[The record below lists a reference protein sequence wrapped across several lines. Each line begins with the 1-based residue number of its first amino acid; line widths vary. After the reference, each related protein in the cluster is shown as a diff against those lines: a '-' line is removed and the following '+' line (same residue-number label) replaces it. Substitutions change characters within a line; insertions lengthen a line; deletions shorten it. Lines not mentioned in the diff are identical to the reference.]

1 MKTNKDYPFFILE
14 ENNLFRAI
22 RKIINRAKK
31 GGSNSSGL
39 KQDNCNNAKEKNIP
53 ADINKIKDIFKK
65 EFKNSGDLVIA
76 EFLTNGDIKG
86 LCIYIDGL
94 TNKEIIN
101 RDVISP
107 IVRGYKSEEVD
118 PLKYFGAVNI
128 KVTDSIQQAASAVLA
143 GNSVIL
149 FEGLNLAYIA
159 DSKGWEKRA
168 IEQPDVESVI
178 RGPRE
183 GFVEGIRVNTS
194 LLRRKIKNN
203 NLVFENIVLGEQ
215 TKTDIAIAYMEGIVN
230 KEVLEEVRKRI
241 KQIDTDAILETGY
254 LEQYIED
261 EPFSIFPTVGNTQK
275 PDVAAAKLLEGRV
288 VILCDGTPHVLTV
301 PYTFIENIQTSED
314 YFLRPYQA
322 SLLRLIRFFSFSIS
336 LLLPSL
342 YVALTTFH
350 HEMIPTV
357 LLISM
362 AGARE
367 GIPLPAMVEALIM
380 IFMFEILRESGTRL
394 PRPIGSAISIVGA
407 LIIGESAVR
416 AGLVSTSMVIITALT
431 AVTSFALPSL
441 TESIALYR
449 FIFLFLGGFMGLYG
463 VVSGLFLG
471 IAHAVSLRSF
481 GIPYTSSF
489 APISKEELKDSIIRF
504 PLWLLNKRPE
514 SIVKRNVQRQKR
526 TRKNIK

>member
-1 MKTNKDYPFFILE
+1 MEKL
-14 ENNLFRAI
+14 
-22 RKIINRAKK
+22 K
-31 GGSNSSGL
+31 GFAS
-39 KQDNCNNAKEKNIP
+39 
-53 ADINKIKDIFKK
+53 
-65 EFKNSGDLVIA
+65 
-76 EFLTNGDIKG
+76 
-86 LCIYIDGL
+86 YIDGL
-94 TNKEIIN
+94 INKEIIN
-101 RDVISP
+101 RDILGP
-107 IVRGYKSEEVD
+107 IIKNYKTEKGN
-118 PLKYFGAVNI
+118 PQKYFSAVNV
-128 KVTDSIQQAASAVLA
+128 KSTESIQQAVTAVLG
-143 GNSVIL
+143 GNAVVL
-149 FEGLNLAYIA
+149 LEGLSSAYIT
-159 DSKGWEKRA
+159 DSKGWEKRS
-168 IEQPDVESVI
+168 IEQPDIESVI

-183 GFVEGIRVNTS
+183 GFVEGITVNTS
-194 LLRRKIKNN
+194 LIRRKIKNN
-203 NLVFENIVLGEQ
+203 NLVFESIVIGEQ
-215 TKTDIAIAYMEGIVN
+215 TKTDIAIGYVEGIVN

-241 KQIDTDAILETGY
+241 KQINTDAILETGY

-261 EPFSIFPTVGNTQK
+261 EPYSIFPTVGNTQK

-322 SLLRLIRFFSFSIS
+322 SLLRIIRFFSFSIS

-367 GIPLPAMVEALIM
+367 GIPLPAMVEALVM

-441 TESIALYR
+441 TESMALYR

-481 GIPYTSSF
+481 GVPYTSSF
-489 APISKEELKDSIIRF
+489 APINKEELKDSIFRF

-514 SIVKRNVQRQKR
+514 SIVKTNVQRQKK
-526 TRKNIK
+526 TRKNIKK